1 MMNSIVLSF
10 TDLQMS
16 DVSNPATHLQQQN
29 TVLFARKRVT
39 LIYVFVKNYLTKKNY
54 LKTQTCLDK
63 QISLPL
69 RFCCLL
75 GIIKT
80 VYVYFYSYFLNSKSR
95 LKIHVTVT
103 YHMD

>member
-63 QISLPL
+63 QISLPPEV
-69 RFCCLL
+69 LL
-75 GIIKT
+75 FTRDHKD
-80 VYVYFYSYFLNSKSR
+80 R
-95 LKIHVTVT
+95 LPLLLQLLS
-103 YHMD
+103 